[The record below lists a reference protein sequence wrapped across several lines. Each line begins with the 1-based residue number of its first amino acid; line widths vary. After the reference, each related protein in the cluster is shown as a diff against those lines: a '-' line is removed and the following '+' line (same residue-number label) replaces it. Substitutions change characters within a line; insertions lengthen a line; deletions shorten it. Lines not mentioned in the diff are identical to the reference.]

1 MRPWSKALQ
10 DLFPAP
16 QCRPVPARPWWRWVS
31 SHLVPRP
38 TLTRIDGARICEHA
52 EGMVCTIEGTQQ
64 AVMTARHK
72 AIVAR
77 AWATAAARVD
87 WLYPAKHPGFRP
99 LQLWAAATGETL
111 VLIRAAP
118 GLDTKELIF
127 EFAESGGSGYRG
139 TDRQLRERLRTWS
152 LIHDTVCPHVA
163 PWSPP

>member
-16 QCRPVPARPWWRWVS
+16 QCRPIPARPWWRWVPS
-31 SHLVPRP
+31 PLVPQP
-38 TLTRIDGARICEHA
+38 TLTRICGVRIWEQA
-52 EGMVCTIEGTQQ
+52 EGMVCVVDGAQRDVRD
-64 AVMTARHK
+64 AKNR
-72 AIVAR
+72 AIAAG

-87 WLYPAKHPGFRP
+87 WLYPAQHPGFRP
-99 LQLWAAATGETL
+99 LQLWAAETGATVTL
-111 VLIRAAP
+111 LQTVP
-118 GLDTKELIF
+118 DPDTKELIF
-127 EFAESGGSGYRG
+127 EFADFRGSGYRG